1 MAAYV
6 KGMAMDTHDQTNSVF
21 SRRHVL
27 QSAAGAGLA
36 AILAACGGGN
46 ATAPPLSGQAT
57 ASPAVPATGS
67 TSAPTARNATAGST
81 ATATDETAI
90 AIPTSSIKLPTD
102 KLTLHWVQSGPGPK
116 GIFFKAYFAAY
127 SQAHPNITIQL
138 DELPWPE
145 IGKIVPL
152 GVQNDNAPDVFQIP
166 QNFTGGQAVAQGWV
180 RPLDD
185 LIPNFAQWKAAF
197 SSGSFLDGVHV
208 FNGKTYTFPFIT
220 NKLYGTLLL
229 SNVDAARR
237 AGVDTQ
243 TKPLTWDEFRAAAK
257 KITQQGGGK
266 YYGVI
271 FEGAQT
277 SNWGLDVRN
286 LARMAGAVGG
296 GDDLSFKTGE
306 YNYTAD
312 QYLAAIDL
320 LLALKSDGS
329 VFPGTLSLNA
339 EQARAQMAQGIAGLM
354 LQEPWN
360 IQQWKTTSPDFAFD
374 VASLPVPNTGTPMPL
389 TYDPTGGYLWVYTK
403 TKHPEVASDLLA
415 YIGTEHGQ
423 AAYVALSG
431 GGEPAVFPQANQL
444 PSLDPRVRK
453 VNALFD
459 QQMRLGPSPSVRNPD
474 VEKVNLERKT
484 VTPDFGTVVQGIY
497 TGQINDAKKAMQDLK
512 DRSDKEL
519 DRAIKAA
526 QAKGAKVSR
535 DDYVFPNWDPTKD
548 YTDADYAALKK

>member
-1 MAAYV
+1 MAACM
-6 KGMAMDTHDQTNSVF
+6 KGAAMNTHDQTNSAI
-21 SRRHVL
+21 SRRHL
-27 QSAAGAGLA
+27 LRAAAGAGVA
-36 AILAACGGGN
+36 AILAACGGGT
-46 ATAPPLSGQAT
+46 ATSPPSSGQAT
-57 ASPAVPATGS
+57 ASPAAPVSGS
-67 TSAPTARNATAGST
+67 ASAPTARSATAGGA
-81 ATATDETAI
+81 ATATGGTAI
-90 AIPTSSIKLPTD
+90 VISTSSVPLSTD
-102 KLTLHWVQSGPGPK
+102 KLSLHWVQSGPGPK
-116 GIFFKAYFAAY
+116 GLFFKAYFAAY

-152 GVQNDNAPDVFQIP
+152 GVQNSNAPDVFQIP
-166 QNFTGGQAVAQGWV
+166 QNFTGGQAVSQGWV

-197 SSGSFLDGVHV
+197 PPGSFLDGVHI

-229 SNVDAARR
+229 SNVDVTRA

-243 TKPLTWDEFRAAAK
+243 TKPLMWDEYRAAAK

-266 YYGVI
+266 YYGAI

-277 SNWGLDVRN
+277 SNWETDVRN
-286 LARMAGAVGG
+286 LARMAGASGG
-296 GDDLSFKTGE
+296 GDDLDYKTGE
-306 YNYTAD
+306 YHYTAD

-320 LLALKSDGS
+320 LLALKADGS

-339 EQARAQMAQGIAGLM
+339 QQARAQMAQGVAGLM
-354 LQEPWN
+354 IQGPWN
-360 IQQWKTTSPDFAFD
+360 IEQWKTTSPNFAFD
-374 VASLPVPNTGTPMPL
+374 VASLPVPNTGAPMPL
-389 TYDPTGGYLWVYTK
+389 TYEPTGGYLWLYAK
-403 TKHPEVASDLLA
+403 TKYPEVASDLLT
-415 YIGTEHGQ
+415 YLGTEQGQ

-444 PSLDPRVRK
+444 PSLDPRIRK
-453 VNALFD
+453 VNTLFD

-484 VTPDFGTVVQGIY
+484 VTPDFGSVVQGIY
-497 TGQINDAKKAMQDLK
+497 TGQISDAKKAMQDLK

-548 YTDADYAALKK
+548 YTTADYAALKK